1 MKMNWKR
8 YGIALVVL
16 MMTGLGGGMVFGDEE
31 VEEGLPGQ
39 IVPDAKPAKPPSI
52 LDENSPAK
60 ATPTQET
67 VRANRFDLVDSKGK
81 VRAVFA
87 MTPEDEPRL
96 ALADRAGK
104 VQAML
109 SIEPVPG
116 DLDGIPTLRLFDKAG
131 KIRTD
136 IKLTRDGN
144 PLTVLRN
151 KNGGHIA
158 SLSGVPVDDGG
169 TEWLLSDENGQ
180 IRVALSINHAGTNLT
195 FLDQNRKVR
204 ARLGLKPD
212 GTPDFIYTDG
222 AGKER
227 ALIETPKAKKAGR

>member
-1 MKMNWKR
+1 MNWKR
-8 YGIALVVL
+8 YGIVFVVL
-16 MMTGLGGGMVFGDEE
+16 LMAGLGGGMVFGDEE
-31 VEEGLPGQ
+31 VEKGLPSQ

-52 LDENSPAK
+52 LDENIPAK
-60 ATPTQET
+60 AAPTQEI
-67 VRANRFDLVDSKGK
+67 VRANRFELVDAKGK
-81 VRAVFA
+81 VRSILA
-87 MTPEDEPRL
+87 MTPDDEPRL

-104 VQAML
+104 IQAML

-116 DLDGIPTLRLFDKAG
+116 DLDGVPTLRLFDKAG
-131 KIRTD
+131 KMRTD
-136 IKLTRDGN
+136 IKLNRDGD
-144 PLTVLRN
+144 PLIVLRN

-158 SLSGVPVDDGG
+158 SLSGVPVADGG

-180 IRVALSINHAGTNLT
+180 VRVALSINHAGTNLM